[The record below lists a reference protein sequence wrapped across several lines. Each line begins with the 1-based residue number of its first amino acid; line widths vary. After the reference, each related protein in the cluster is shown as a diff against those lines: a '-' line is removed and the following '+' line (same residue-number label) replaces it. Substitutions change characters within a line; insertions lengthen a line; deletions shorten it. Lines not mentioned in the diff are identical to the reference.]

1 MNDRII
7 DFLLIILKHLCNLV
21 ITFSICYMVKDLE
34 INNLLIVIV
43 GLLIMINLK
52 INENARRK

>member
-7 DFLLIILKHLCNLV
+7 DFLLIILKHLCNLAM
-21 ITFSICYMVKDLE
+21 TFSICYIVKDFE

-43 GLLIMINLK
+43 GLLIMMNLK
-52 INENARRK
+52 INENARGK